1 MDRIKEIPP
10 RDRPREK
17 LMRHGPSYLSDE
29 ELVALVLGS
38 GVKGYDVSVLAKRVL
53 EYLRE
58 HLLRAKD
65 DYAVFIDGL
74 KEIRGL
80 GDAKV
85 SLIAAM
91 HELYGRMSSTKAQ
104 VIKNARDILPL
115 VSFLAGKRQEHF
127 VVLNLNGGNRVLST
141 CVVSIGLVDQSLVH
155 PSEVFSEAVRERAA
169 RVIVCHNHPGGAL
182 SPSEEDVAVTRS
194 LMKASRVLGI
204 ALLDHV
210 IVTDEGYFSFREG
223 GLM

>member
-1 MDRIKEIPP
+1 MERIKEIPP
-10 RDRPREK
+10 WDRPREK
-17 LMRHGPSYLSDE
+17 LLRNGPSYLSDE
-29 ELVALVLGS
+29 ELVALILGS
-38 GVKGYDVSVLAKRVL
+38 GVKGYDVSVLSKRVL

-58 HLLRAKD
+58 HLVRVAEDYTVFVKGLR
-65 DYAVFIDGL
+65 
-74 KEIRGL
+74 EIKGL

-91 HELYGRMSSTKAQ
+91 RELYGRMASAKAQ
-104 VIKNARDILPL
+104 VIKNASDILPL

-127 VVLNLNGGNRVLST
+127 VALNLNGGNRVLST
-141 CVVSIGLVDQSLVH
+141 CIGSVGLVDHSLVH
-155 PSEVFSEAVRERAA
+155 PREVFSEAVRERAA

-182 SPSEEDVAVTRS
+182 APSEEDIAVTRS

-210 IVTDEGYFSFREG
+210 IVSDEGYFSFRES

>member
-10 RDRPREK
+10 WDRPREK
-17 LMRHGPSYLSDE
+17 LLRHGPSYLSDE
-29 ELVALVLGS
+29 ELVALMLGS
-38 GVKGYDVSVLAKRVL
+38 GVKGYDVSVLSRSVL

-58 HLLRAKD
+58 NLLRANQD
-65 DYAVFIDGL
+65 FSVFLNGL
-74 KEIRGL
+74 REIKGL
-80 GDAKV
+80 GDAKI

-91 HELYGRMSSTKAQ
+91 HELYGRMAQTKAQ
-104 VIKNARDILPL
+104 VVKNARDVLPL

-127 VVLNLNGGNRVLST
+127 VALNLNGGNRVLST
-141 CVVSIGLVDQSLVH
+141 CVVSVGLVDQSLVH
-155 PSEVFSEAVRERAA
+155 PREVFSEAVKERAA

-182 SPSEEDVAVTRS
+182 APSEEDIGVTRS
-194 LMKASRVLGI
+194 LVKASRVLGI

-210 IVTDEGYFSFREG
+210 IVSDEGYFSFREG

>member
-10 RDRPREK
+10 WDRPREK
-17 LMRHGPSYLSDE
+17 LMKNGPSYLSDE
-29 ELVALVLGS
+29 ELVALILGS
-38 GVKGYDVSVLAKRVL
+38 GVKGYDVSVLSKKVL

-58 HLLRAKD
+58 HLARVKGDYTAFLSGLRAIK
-65 DYAVFIDGL
+65 
-74 KEIRGL
+74 GL

-91 HELYGRMSSTKAQ
+91 HELYSRMENAKAQ

-127 VVLNLNGGNRVLST
+127 VALNLNGGNRVLST
-141 CVVSIGLVDQSLVH
+141 CIVSIGLVDQSLVH
-155 PSEVFSEAVRERAA
+155 PREVFSEAVRERAA

-182 SPSEEDVAVTRS
+182 APSEEDIGVTRS
-194 LMKASRVLGI
+194 LLKASRVLGI

-210 IVTDEGYFSFREG
+210 IISDEGYFSFREG

>member
-10 RDRPREK
+10 WDRPREK
-17 LMRHGPSYLSDE
+17 LLKHGPSFLSDE
-29 ELVALVLGS
+29 ELVALILGS
-38 GVKGYDVSVLAKRVL
+38 GVKGYDVSVLSKKVL

-58 HLLRAKD
+58 HLLRANQD
-65 DYAVFIDGL
+65 FTVFLDGL
-74 KEIRGL
+74 MEIKGL

-91 HELYGRMSSTKAQ
+91 HELYGRMSQTKAQ
-104 VIKNARDILPL
+104 VVRNARDILPL

-127 VVLNLNGGNRVLST
+127 VALNLNGGNRVLST

-155 PSEVFSEAVRERAA
+155 PREVFSEAVKERAA

-182 SPSEEDVAVTRS
+182 APSEEDIGVTRS
-194 LMKASRVLGI
+194 LVKASRVLGI

-210 IVTDEGYFSFREG
+210 IVSDEGYFSFREG

>member
-10 RDRPREK
+10 WDRPREK
-17 LMRHGPSYLSDE
+17 LMKHGPSFLSDE
-29 ELVALVLGS
+29 ELMALILGS
-38 GVKGYDVSVLAKRVL
+38 GVKGYDVSVLSKKVL
-53 EYLRE
+53 AYLRE
-58 HLLRAKD
+58 NLFRAERD
-65 DYAVFIDGL
+65 HAVFLGGL
-74 KEIRGL
+74 REIRGL

-91 HELYGRMSSTKAQ
+91 HELYGRMAQTKAQ
-104 VIKNARDILPL
+104 VVKNARDILPL

-127 VVLNLNGGNRVLST
+127 VALNLNGGNRVLST
-141 CVVSIGLVDQSLVH
+141 CVVSVGLVDQSLVH
-155 PSEVFSEAVRERAA
+155 PREVFSEAVRERAA

-182 SPSEEDVAVTRS
+182 APSEEDIGVTRS
-194 LMKASRVLGI
+194 LLKASRVLGI

-210 IVTDEGYFSFREG
+210 IVSDEGYFSFREG

>member
-10 RDRPREK
+10 WDRPREK
-17 LMRHGPSYLSDE
+17 LLKNGPSYLSDE
-29 ELVALVLGS
+29 ELVAAILGS
-38 GVKGYDVSVLAKRVL
+38 GVKGYDVSVLSKKVL

-58 HLLRAKD
+58 HLARVKEDYTAFLNGLR
-65 DYAVFIDGL
+65 
-74 KEIRGL
+74 EIKGL

-91 HELYGRMSSTKAQ
+91 HELYGRMASAKAQ

-127 VVLNLNGGNRVLST
+127 VALNLNGGNRVLST

-155 PSEVFSEAVRERAA
+155 PREVFSEAVRERAA

-182 SPSEEDVAVTRS
+182 APSEEDIGVTRS
-194 LMKASRVLGI
+194 LVKASRVLGI

-210 IVTDEGYFSFREG
+210 IVSDEGYFSFREG